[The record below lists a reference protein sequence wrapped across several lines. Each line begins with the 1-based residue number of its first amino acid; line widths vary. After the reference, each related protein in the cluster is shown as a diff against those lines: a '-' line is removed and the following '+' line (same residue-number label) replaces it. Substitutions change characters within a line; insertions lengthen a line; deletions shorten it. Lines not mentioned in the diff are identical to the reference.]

1 MGGFFISVF
10 QRVLS
15 LKGVLV
21 ERVVNVVDAL
31 GMFYQLYEVEDNV
44 YLQFHQSITHLIHG
58 VIRQFVIEVFI
69 QLRHNL
75 LRLLP

>member
-44 YLQFHQSITHLIHG
+44 YL
-58 VIRQFVIEVFI
+58 
-69 QLRHNL
+69 
-75 LRLLP
+75 